1 MQNKQSWRLFYQQS
15 KFYFQR
21 FFFPNANRSRPSSCQ
36 DAKLYFTPFW
46 KRGGQ
51 DQSNSRREQV
61 WRWLGSAAGL
71 TWIWDGCTLEPTH
84 DLNTIKQH
92 IKNGHKW
99 NLKRT
104 HKLVEVVTVVDVD
117 AEDNVGNSLLQIWDV
132 ICVWT
137 CDMTSRGY
145 FGKMNSTLGSVVP
158 LAMFWNTS
166 LTDKARHEL

>member
-71 TWIWDGCTLEPTH
+71 TWIWDGCTLRPTH
-84 DLNTIKQH
+84 DLNTIEQHTKNRHKHKQNAIGCAPLTSSH
-92 IKNGHKW
+92 SQRSAVQFTPLLNSWPGVSLAAPCRMLIGH
-99 NLKRT
+99 N
-104 HKLVEVVTVVDVD
+104 D
-117 AEDNVGNSLLQIWDV
+117 Q
-132 ICVWT
+132 
-137 CDMTSRGY
+137 SRR
-145 FGKMNSTLGSVVP
+145 FNRLH
-158 LAMFWNTS
+158 
-166 LTDKARHEL
+166 HESQQLHHWIPF